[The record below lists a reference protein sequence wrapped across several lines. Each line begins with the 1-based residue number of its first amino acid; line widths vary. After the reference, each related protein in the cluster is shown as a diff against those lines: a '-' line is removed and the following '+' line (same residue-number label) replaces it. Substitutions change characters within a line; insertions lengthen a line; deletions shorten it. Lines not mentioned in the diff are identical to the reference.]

1 MINETN
7 KQPEFPQSRSGSV
20 MRPVSVTTSSGSTSE
35 SARVTSSTQFILNL
49 TPEAADE
56 LNQLMAQTG
65 DNPTQLIRK
74 ALGLYK
80 VTKQAIREG
89 KAVGIAETADSL
101 ESQFVG
107 I

>member
-7 KQPEFPQSRSGSV
+7 KQPESPQSRSGSV
-20 MRPVSVTTSSGSTSE
+20 MRPASVATPGGSTAA

-80 VTKQAIREG
+80 VTQQAIREG